1 LTRARILLADDN
13 KEMRDT
19 IERLLESEFDIV
31 GVVSNG
37 AELVEAESTTQADIC
52 LVDISM
58 PIMSGFEAAH
68 QMKTSASQI
77 RIIFLTVHDDPD
89 LLHAALE
96 TGALGYVLK
105 SRIGSD
111 LSLAIRSALSGQL
124 FISPS
129 PTLGTVN

>member
-1 LTRARILLADDN
+1 MTRARILLADDN

-37 AELVEAESTTQADIC
+37 EDLVESESTNRPDIC
-52 LVDISM
+52 VVDISM
-58 PIMSGFEAAH
+58 PIMSGFEAANLL
-68 QMKTSASQI
+68 KASDSHTKV
-77 RIIFLTVHDDPD
+77 IFLTVHEDPD
-89 LLHAALE
+89 LLHAALQA
-96 TGALGYVLK
+96 GALGYVLK

-111 LSLAIRSALSGQL
+111 LNRAIKSALSGQL

-129 PTLGTVN
+129 RTLGTEN